1 MFAQRL
7 GVVLAVLAAGMSS
20 GCDVVALLGG
30 FPKPTITTRS
40 SLPVE
45 LAYRAGSDGLVILT
59 GRVNGR
65 VDVEFILD
73 TGASVTVLIANAHTA
88 PLGFDTSKA
97 RRLGPADDPAS
108 PTGVIERDLA
118 LTFGDVALTG
128 LAAVVLPE
136 STLACPERFR
146 EVGFEGVIGADLFR
160 RFVVDVDP
168 ARQRVTLHEPATW
181 TPPSGAAVVPI
192 RLESGHAYIDA
203 TLVLSGGER
212 VTLPLHV
219 DTGMTTALA
228 LVGGSHPSLAMPT
241 QGEATRSCFV
251 SGRREVRRGLPVG
264 VRLGTAAFDG
274 VAPRFAEK
282 RDVPSVQQAGAV
294 GSGLLST
301 RRYVI
306 DYPGKRLVVL

>member
-1 MFAQRL
+1 
-7 GVVLAVLAAGMSS
+7 
-20 GCDVVALLGG
+20 
-30 FPKPTITTRS
+30 
-40 SLPVE
+40 
-45 LAYRAGSDGLVILT
+45 
-59 GRVNGR
+59 

-73 TGASVTVLIANAHTA
+73 TGAPVTVLIANAHTA
-88 PLGFDTSKA
+88 PLRIDTSKA

-108 PTGVIERDLA
+108 PTGVIERGLT

-168 ARQRVTLHEPATW
+168 ARQRVTLHEPSTW
-181 TPPSGAAVVPI
+181 TPPAGAAVVPI

-203 TLVLSGGER
+203 TLVLPDGES
-212 VTLPLHV
+212 VTLPMHL

-228 LVGGSHPSLAMPT
+228 LVGGSHPSLAMPA
-241 QGEATRSCFV
+241 QGEVTRSCFV
-251 SGRREVRRGLPVG
+251 SGRRDVRTGTPMG
-264 VRLGTAAFDG
+264 VRLGGAAFDG

-282 RDVPSVQQAGAV
+282 RDVPSVQQGGAV

-306 DYPGKRLVVL
+306 DYPGRRLVVP